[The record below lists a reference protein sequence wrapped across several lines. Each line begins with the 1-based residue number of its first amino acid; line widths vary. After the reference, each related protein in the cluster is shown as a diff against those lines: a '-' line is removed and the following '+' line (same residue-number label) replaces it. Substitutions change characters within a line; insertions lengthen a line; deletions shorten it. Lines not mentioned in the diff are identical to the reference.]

1 MDTQKE
7 MIKTILRRLSPLLII
22 AVFAAAAILLVSTKE
37 APEQKD
43 EVISVPIINVQTVTP
58 QTLSLNLPSY
68 GVVNPKYKTQLVTEV
83 QGRLLSISANFV
95 AGGVAKKGEQLA
107 IIEPSDYEAD
117 LMQAEA
123 TLAQATAALNEEK
136 ARGEVA
142 KIEFKDFGNGL
153 PPELGLRIPQL
164 KKEQA
169 NVKYAEAAL
178 ARAQRNLARTVIRA
192 PFDGIIKARNVDL
205 GQYVTLGTNLGELYD
220 TSIAEIRLPLA
231 NEDLAYLESV
241 DNPETAVTLTALL
254 AGKQVTWQGE
264 IVRSE
269 NVIDEQTRM
278 VYLVAEIH
286 DPYSRNHKTEGQL
299 PLKYGSFVNAVITG
313 RTVNDVVMLPRHVVR
328 NGQVAVV
335 SADNIIEI
343 RPVNIIRSDVDN
355 IYIQG
360 SFKANER
367 VSTTS
372 INSLNAGQKI
382 KVLGEESKITP
393 VDTDVQVAPTAGE

>member
-1 MDTQKE
+1 
-7 MIKTILRRLSPLLII
+7 MIKIILRRLSPLLII
-22 AVFAAAAILLVSTKE
+22 MVFVGLALALISTQE

-43 EVISVPIINVQTVTP
+43 EAVSVPIIDVQTVTP

-83 QGRLLSISANFV
+83 QGRMLNISANFV
-95 AGGVAKKGEQLA
+95 AGGVVKKGEQLA

-117 LMQAEA
+117 LIQAEA
-123 TLAQATAALNEEK
+123 TVAQATAALNEEK
-136 ARGEVA
+136 ARGVVA
-142 KIEFKDFGNGL
+142 KIEFKDFGKGL

-254 AGKQVTWQGE
+254 AGKQVSWQGN

-286 DPYSRNHKTEGQL
+286 DPYLRNNKTEGQL

-313 RTVNDVVMLPRHVVR
+313 RTVNDVVKLPRHVVR

-335 SADNIIEI
+335 SADNIIEM
-343 RPVNIIRSDVDN
+343 RKVNIIRSDVDT

-372 INSLNAGQKI
+372 INSLNSGQVI
-382 KVLGEESKITP
+382 KVLGEETKTEP
-393 VDTDVQVAPTAGE
+393 VDTDTQAATTAGE

>member
-1 MDTQKE
+1 
-7 MIKTILRRLSPLLII
+7 MIKIILRRLSPLLII
-22 AVFAAAAILLVSTKE
+22 IVFVGLALALISTQE

-43 EVISVPIINVQTVTP
+43 EAISVPIIDVQTVTP

-83 QGRLLSISANFV
+83 QGRMLSISANFV
-95 AGGVAKKGEQLA
+95 AGGVVKKGEQLA

-117 LMQAEA
+117 LIQAEA
-123 TLAQATAALNEEK
+123 TVAQATAALNEEK
-136 ARGEVA
+136 ARGVVA
-142 KIEFKDFGNGL
+142 KIEFKDFGKGL

-254 AGKQVTWQGE
+254 AGKQVSWQGN

-286 DPYSRNHKTEGQL
+286 DPYLRNNKTEGQL
-299 PLKYGSFVNAVITG
+299 PLKYGSFVNAIITG
-313 RTVNDVVMLPRHVVR
+313 RTVNDVVKLPRHVVR

-343 RPVNIIRSDVDN
+343 RKVNIIRSDIDT

-372 INSLNAGQKI
+372 INSLNSGQAI
-382 KVLGEESKITP
+382 KVLGEETKVEP
-393 VDTDVQVAPTAGE
+393 VDTDTQAATTAGE

>member
-1 MDTQKE
+1 
-7 MIKTILRRLSPLLII
+7 MIKIILRRLSPLLII
-22 AVFAAAAILLVSTKE
+22 IVFVGLALALISTQE

-43 EVISVPIINVQTVTP
+43 EAISVPIIDVQTVTP

-83 QGRLLSISANFV
+83 QGRMLSISANFV
-95 AGGVAKKGEQLA
+95 AGGVVKKGEQLA

-117 LMQAEA
+117 LIQAEA
-123 TLAQATAALNEEK
+123 TVAQATAALNEEK
-136 ARGEVA
+136 ARGVVA
-142 KIEFKDFGNGL
+142 KIEFKDFGKGL

-254 AGKQVTWQGE
+254 AGKQVSWQGN

-286 DPYSRNHKTEGQL
+286 DPYLRNNKTEGQL

-313 RTVNDVVMLPRHVVR
+313 RTVNDVVKLPRHVVR

-335 SADNIIEI
+335 SADNIIEM
-343 RPVNIIRSDVDN
+343 RKVNIIRSDVDT

-372 INSLNAGQKI
+372 INSLNSGQVI
-382 KVLGEESKITP
+382 KVLGEETKTEP
-393 VDTDVQVAPTAGE
+393 VDTDTQAATTAGE